1 MWKANPREIFQGKP
15 TQSGGDWKP
24 NNSLCINMPA
34 LYQLSYIKPL
44 FWRSPYLVNI
54 LSSDVRNI
62 PTIAEIKVDNP

>member
-1 MWKANPREIFQGKP
+1 MIFGVEQRIYL
-15 TQSGGDWKP
+15 SGIKTND
-24 NNSLCINMPA
+24 LQINMPA

-62 PTIAEIKVDNP
+62 PAIAEIKVDNP